1 MHVAASTSSLYP
13 PTVPD
18 CCVLQLWRSKIVLSA
33 RTSAA
38 CEDAH
43 VMHQLVERGV
53 RDDPALRPPGQQHT
67 AYAAER
73 DPSDA
78 RRSCGLAGRPA
89 GLLVQTAEEPD
100 WSAQLRAGIV
110 VSVRSER
117 VRHTWCRGD
126 RAEIQVCAS
135 PLVKRHG
142 TSGKVLLHSPE
153 ECRSWFLGHLARA
166 GCKPLA
172 KSILVTDP
180 ASTRQRWQTI
190 TLREFRAT
198 VKIADPAR
206 FHELLVSGMGR
217 NRAWG
222 AGLVLASPPEPR
234 GAQ

>member
-1 MHVAASTSSLYP
+1 MSVAASVSIPYSP
-13 PTVPD
+13 AVPD
-18 CCVLQLWRSKIVLSA
+18 CCVLYAWRSKIILSA
-33 RTSAA
+33 RASAA

-43 VMHQLVERGV
+43 VMHELVERGV

-73 DPSDA
+73 QPSEA
-78 RRSCGLAGRPA
+78 RRNCGLAGRPLS
-89 GLLVQTAEEPD
+89 LLVQSAEEPD
-100 WSAQLRAGIV
+100 RGAQLRAGV
-110 VSVRSER
+110 VEGVRCER
-117 VRHTWCRGD
+117 IRHTWRRGD
-126 RAEIQVCAS
+126 RAEIQVYAS

-153 ECRSWFLGHLARA
+153 ECRSWFRRHLERA

-172 KSILVTDP
+172 KSILVSDP
-180 ASTRQRWQTI
+180 ESMRQRWQTI

-198 VKIADPAR
+198 AKIADPAR

-222 AGLVLASPPEPR
+222 AGLVLASPAEPR
-234 GAQ
+234 GVQ